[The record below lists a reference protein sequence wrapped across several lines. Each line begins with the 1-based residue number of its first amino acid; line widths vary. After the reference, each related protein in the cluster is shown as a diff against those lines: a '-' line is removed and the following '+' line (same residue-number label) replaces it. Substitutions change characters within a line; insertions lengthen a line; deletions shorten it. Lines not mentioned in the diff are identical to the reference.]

1 MGHLW
6 GWLPPSAERKAL
18 VVAAENVA
26 GVKGV
31 VDHLLAVPHSAL

>member
-1 MGHLW
+1 LW

-18 VVAAENVA
+18 VVAAENTP